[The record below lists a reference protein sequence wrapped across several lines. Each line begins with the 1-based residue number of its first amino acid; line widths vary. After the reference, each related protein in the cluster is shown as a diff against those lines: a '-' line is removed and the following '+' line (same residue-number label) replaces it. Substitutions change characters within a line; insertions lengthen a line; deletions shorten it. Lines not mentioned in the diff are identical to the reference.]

1 MKTISTILMIC
12 IAIASQAQSIDKSVI
27 ANAGDTNSNT
37 SNSIN
42 FTIGETIV
50 GTISN
55 SSSIDQGFWSGIGLS
70 NALSTEEIIVDN
82 TTLAIYP
89 NPVST
94 SFTIRIPDI
103 DNYTFSLFNS
113 SGQKV
118 VSQKVTAAPLG
129 NRIDISSLAQGV
141 YMLSLSIPET
151 NKTETFKI
159 IKQ

>member
-12 IAIASQAQSIDKSVI
+12 IALVSQAQSIDPNVI
-27 ANAGDTNSNT
+27 ANAGGTNSNA

-42 FTIGETIV
+42 FTIGETFV

-55 SSSIDQGFWSGIGLS
+55 SSSIDQGFWSGIGSS
-70 NALSTEEIIVDN
+70 NTLSTEEIIVDT
-82 TTLAIYP
+82 TTLTVYP

-94 SFTIRIPDI
+94 FFTIRISDV
-103 DNYTFSLFNS
+103 DRYTISLFNNN
-113 SGQKV
+113 GQKV

>member
-12 IAIASQAQSIDKSVI
+12 IALVSQAQSIDMSVI
-27 ANAGDTNSNT
+27 ANAGGTNSNA

-42 FTIGETIV
+42 FTIGETFV

-55 SSSIDQGFWSGIGLS
+55 SSSIDQGFWSGIGSS
-70 NALSTEEIIVDN
+70 NTLSTEEIAVNN
-82 TTLAIYP
+82 TTLAVYP

-94 SFTIRIPDI
+94 FFTIRISDV
-103 DNYTFSLFNS
+103 DRYTISLFNS
-113 SGQKV
+113 NGQKV

-129 NRIDISSLAQGV
+129 NRIDISSLSQGI
-141 YMLSLSIPET
+141 YMLSLTIPET
-151 NKTETFKI
+151 NKTKTFKI